1 MDHGWFKEQREK
13 LRRWRGIRRALVSSL
28 RVEPS
33 EAFVQRVMSGVEAP
47 AAVRPA
53 PADARPAR
61 GRPWVFR
68 LPVPQWAY
76 PELGLA
82 AALLL
87 VLLLGSLQRVPVST
101 EALLLGRLPARDRWV
116 GSTEGG

>member
-13 LRRWRGIRRALVSSL
+13 LRRWRGIRRTLASSL

-47 AAVRPA
+47 AAVRPV

-61 GRPWVFR
+61 GRPWALR
-68 LPVPQWAY
+68 LPVPQWVY

-87 VLLLGSLQRVPVST
+87 ALLLGSLQRMPVST
-101 EALLLGRLPARDRWV
+101 EALLLGRLPVQDRWV
-116 GSTEGG
+116 GLTEDA